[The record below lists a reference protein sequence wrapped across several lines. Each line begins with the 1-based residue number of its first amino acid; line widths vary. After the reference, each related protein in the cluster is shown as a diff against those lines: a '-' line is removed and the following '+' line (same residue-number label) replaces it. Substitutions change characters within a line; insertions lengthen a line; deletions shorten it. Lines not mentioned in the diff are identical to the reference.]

1 MYVIIWTAVVAC
13 LTITIVSCALIYNN
27 HVEKMAELGY
37 EEGVVQGVQGTVWVK
52 VKD

>member
-1 MYVIIWTAVVAC
+1 MYVIIWTALFAC
-13 LTITIVSCALIYNN
+13 LMFTIIFGSLIYHN